1 MLRGAQQKG
10 EINYNLHLLTLDK
23 DTLIQSCTDLH
34 TELTQVIT
42 ELKNNGKNDEDI
54 LAHLEE
60 CKGEY
65 EKKYE
70 YLSSNLPVA
79 FNSLFTT
86 TDYKL
91 HILLMMLEEL
101 YNMGKTG
108 SGGEDLTMKVANALH
123 KEFTDIS

>member
-23 DTLIQSCTDLH
+23 DKLITSLH
-34 TELTQVIT
+34 LHAELTQLIT
-42 ELKNNGKNDEDI
+42 ELKNNGKNNEEI

-60 CKGEY
+60 CKNEY